1 MRTLHP
7 DLKNL
12 LQIFRFL
19 SGNKA
24 GNDADNEANNK
35 ADDEAYSRRYK
46 AEPGRALRRCT
57 P

>member
-12 LQIFRFL
+12 LKIFRFV
-19 SGNKA
+19 S
-24 GNDADNEANNK
+24 GNDADNEADNK

>member
-12 LQIFRFL
+12 PQIFRFL
-19 SGNKA
+19 SGNE
-24 GNDADNEANNK
+24 ADSEADNK
-35 ADDEAYSRRYK
+35 ADDEAYNRRYK